1 MRTHH
6 LARPSALAAALLAAV
21 LVAPAAAAAP
31 VETAGDGAG
40 VVINE
45 AYLSGGS
52 ANAVYT
58 HKFVELH
65 NPTDEAVSLDG
76 WSLQYRSATGDSA
89 THGMAPLAG
98 TIEPGG
104 HFLISGGS
112 NGDNGA
118 DLPAADVEAGGG
130 FNPSGSKGTIVL
142 AETDTRLTLPTG
154 SITGVED
161 VADLLGYGSSNTF
174 ETAPATA
181 PDGNSDPRSLNRA
194 DGVDTDD
201 NSADFALSGTVT
213 PTSSTG
219 GGGEPGNGEDPDDGE
234 EPAGPGVEVEIA
246 EIQGEGAR
254 TPLDGERVT
263 TRGVVTAAFP
273 TGGLDGF
280 FIQTPG
286 TGGDMESSASH
297 GVFVYAPE
305 LVSDVEV
312 DDHVEVTGTATEY
325 YDLTQVDATAG
336 EVSVLD
342 EPAEAVKPL
351 TGPWPAAEAEREKF
365 ESMLWQPEGDWHVG
379 DNYSLNQYGEVGLVF
394 GESDLVPGERLLPQP
409 TDVAPA
415 GSELAAA
422 VEVENA
428 QRSVTL
434 DDGSTTN
441 YVRNDAAKDTPLPYL
456 DAATPVRVGAEAT
469 FTAPVVL
476 HYGFGEWRFQPQEQ
490 VTGADHPAVPASFSD
505 TRTTAPADVG
515 GDVKL
520 ASFNVLNYFPTTG
533 REFVDELGGTCSWY
547 TDRDGAPVT
556 TNRCN
561 PNGPRGAADAENF
574 ERQEAKIVAAVNAL
588 GADVVSLE
596 EIENSAAFGKDRDF
610 ALATLTD
617 ALNADLGAEEWAFV
631 PSPDAVPADED
642 VIRTA
647 FIYKKAAVKPI
658 DESVILTDSD
668 AFSNAREPLA
678 QAFQARHGNADTRF
692 LAVVN
697 HFKSKGSDPEDGSG
711 NADSGDGQGAWNEAR
726 VGQAEALVDFAD
738 GLKQE
743 RNTEKV
749 FLTGDFNSYTHED
762 PMRVFADAGYAN
774 LGAGTEHTYLYG
786 GLVGSLDHILASEAA
801 VADVTGSAVWDINA
815 DEPIALEYSRYN
827 NNATDFYTADA
838 YRASDH
844 DPAIVG
850 IVAPAAGGGNA
861 PAAWEKSSTY
871 TAGDSVS
878 HAGAEFEALWWT
890 RGEEPG
896 SREYGA
902 WAEVGE
908 RHDCAAVDGD
918 AGAWTSTAVYRGGET
933 VVFEGRAFEAKWYSR
948 NQAPGGAWGP
958 WAPAGDC

>member
-6 LARPSALAAALLAAV
+6 LARPTALAAALLATA

-31 VETAGDGAG
+31 VGTADDGAG

-52 ANAVYT
+52 ANAAYT
-58 HKFVELH
+58 HKFVELF

-76 WSLQYRSATGDSA
+76 WSLQYRSATGES
-89 THGMAPLAG
+89 TPHGLTELTG
-98 TIEPGG
+98 TVAPGG

-118 DLPAADVEAGGG
+118 DLPTADVVAGGG
-130 FNPSGSKGTIVL
+130 FNPSGSRGTIVL
-142 AETDTRLTLPTG
+142 AETDTRLSLPTG
-154 SITGVED
+154 SIIGVEN
-161 VADLLGYGSSNTF
+161 VADVLGYGATNTY

-181 PDGNSDPRSLNRA
+181 PSGNSDPKSLNRA
-194 DGVDTDD
+194 EGVDTDD
-201 NSADFALSGTVT
+201 NSADFKLSGSVT

-219 GGGEPGNGEDPDDGE
+219 AGEEPGDGGEPGDGE
-234 EPAGPGVEVEIA
+234 EPSGPAVEVEIA

-254 TPLDGERVT
+254 TPLAGERVK

-273 TGGLDGF
+273 SGGLDGF

-297 GVFVYAPE
+297 GVFVYAPT
-305 LVSDVEV
+305 LVSEVAV
-312 DDHVEVTGTATEY
+312 DDYVEVTGTATEY
-325 YDLTQVDATAG
+325 YDLTQVDATSGA
-336 EVSVLD
+336 VSVLD

-351 TGPWPAAEAEREKF
+351 TGPWPAADTEREKF
-365 ESMLWQPEGDWHVG
+365 ESMLWQPEGDWYVG

-394 GESDLVPGERLLPQP
+394 GESDLVAGERLLPQP

-415 GSELAAA
+415 GSELATA
-422 VEVENA
+422 VAVENA
-428 QRSVTL
+428 QRSITL
-434 DDGSTTN
+434 DDGSTTD
-441 YVRNDAAKDTPLPYL
+441 YVRNNAAKGSPLPYL
-456 DAATPVRVGAEAT
+456 DADTPIRVGAEAT

-505 TRTTAPADVG
+505 TRTKAPAEVG

-533 REFVDELGGTCSWY
+533 REFVDELGGNCSWY

-561 PNGPRGAADAENF
+561 PNGPRGAADTENF
-574 ERQEAKIVAAVNAL
+574 ARQEAKIVAAINAL

-610 ALATLTD
+610 ALATLTA
-617 ALNADLGAEEWAFV
+617 ALNEDLGSDAWAFV
-631 PSPDAVPADED
+631 PSPAELPADED

-647 FIYKKAAVKPI
+647 FIFKKAAVKPI

-678 QAFQARHGNADTRF
+678 QAFQAKHGNADTRF
-692 LAVVN
+692 LAIVN
-697 HFKSKGSDPEDGSG
+697 HFKSKGSDPKDGSG
-711 NADSGDGQGAWNEAR
+711 NADSGDGQGAWNAAR
-726 VGQAEALVDFAD
+726 VGQAEALVAFAD
-738 GLKQE
+738 GLKRE

-749 FLTGDFNSYTHED
+749 FLTGDFNSYTQED
-762 PMRVFADAGYAN
+762 PMQVFYEAGYAN
-774 LGAGTEHTYLYG
+774 LGAKTEHTYLFA
-786 GLVGSLDHILASEAA
+786 GLVGSLDHILGSEAA
-801 VADVTGSAVWDINA
+801 TATVTGSAVWDINA

-827 NNATDFYTADA
+827 NNVTDFYAADP

-850 IVAPAAGGGNA
+850 IEAPAAGGGNSS
-861 PAAWEKSSTY
+861 AAWEKSATY
-871 TAGDSVS
+871 RAGDTVS
-878 HAGAEFEALWWT
+878 HAGAEFDALWWT

-896 SREYGA
+896 SRAYGA
-902 WAEVGE
+902 WAERGE
-908 RHDCAAVDGD
+908 SLACAAVGD
-918 AGAWTSTAVYRGGET
+918 ASAWTSTAVYHGGET